1 MKQLVC
7 EMCGGTDLIKQDGV
21 FVCQHCGVKYTV
33 EEARKMMVEGV
44 VNVQGTVTIDRSGEL
59 ELLYR
64 AARNARETSDDE
76 SAVRH
81 YENISARDPN
91 SWEALFYLVV
101 LKTNS
106 IKNSEIQSSA
116 VSVSNC
122 LPKVFSL
129 IKEYVPEEA
138 DRKQAVWEVTQ
149 QCFETATWLTGAS
162 HNFYK
167 TVTKGN
173 GLMAITGVFGAIT
186 SAGSTLSQL
195 SDDQTRCAA
204 IANIMAYCGNQI
216 EEQFDMA
223 DEDYR
228 NLAVWSWSQL
238 LAFHEEYQQV
248 HKTQT
253 LFDTDSLNRFNGKIA
268 MYSGY
273 TAPESNTGMLTV
285 YFDSTGGSFGMLLY
299 TLNGSEQFKL
309 RRGEQRQHYLEKGG
323 YTLAVENPMMKRTY
337 DFWLDGE
344 KVVCVYGKSFG
355 VEFSEQ

>member
-7 EMCGGTDLIKQDGV
+7 EMCGGKDLLKQDGV
-21 FVCQHCGVKYTV
+21 FVCQHCGVKYSV

-59 ELLYR
+59 ELLYQ
-64 AARNARETSDDE
+64 AARNARETSDDA

-91 SWEALFYLVV
+91 SWEAMFYLVV

-106 IKNSEIQSSA
+106 IKNSEIHSSA
-116 VSVSNC
+116 VGVSNC

-129 IKEYVPEEA
+129 IKNYVTDEA
-138 DRKQAVWEVTQ
+138 ERKQAVWQVTQ
-149 QCFETATWLTGAS
+149 QCFETATWLTEAS

-167 TVTKGN
+167 SVTKGN
-173 GLMAITGVFGAIT
+173 GLMALTGVFGAIT
-186 SAGSTLSQL
+186 SAGSTLTQL
-195 SDDQTRCAA
+195 SEDQTRCAA
-204 IANIMAYCGNQI
+204 IANIMAHCGNEI
-216 EEQFDMA
+216 EENFDMA

-238 LAFHEEYQQV
+238 LSFHDQYQQA
-248 HKTQT
+248 HSTQT

-285 YFDSTGGSFGMLLY
+285 CFDSTGGSFAQLLY
-299 TLNGSEQFKL
+299 TINGSEKFKL
-309 RRGEQRQHYLEKGG
+309 MRGEQRQHYLEMGG
-323 YTLAVENPMMKRTY
+323 YTLSVENPMMKKTY
-337 DFWLDGE
+337 DFYMDGP
-344 KVVCVYGKSFG
+344 KVIYVYGKSFG
-355 VEFSEQ
+355 VEIRE